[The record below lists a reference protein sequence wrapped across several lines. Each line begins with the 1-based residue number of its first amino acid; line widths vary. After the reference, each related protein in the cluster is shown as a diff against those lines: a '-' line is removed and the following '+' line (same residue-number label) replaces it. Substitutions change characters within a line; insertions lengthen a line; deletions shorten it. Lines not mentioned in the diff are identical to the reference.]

1 MDINAIYANE
11 LIEKLELEPPI
22 DLYELC
28 KICNIEIVKELIK
41 RPTYPAPKVSLNPEI
56 KDFYKFTTD
65 DIIIEDYQAG
75 PQIKNIPI
83 AV

>member
-28 KICNIEIVKELIK
+28 KICNIEIVKENLKNAYAYFRIRK
-41 RPTYPAPKVSLNPEI
+41 GK
-56 KDFYKFTTD
+56 K
-65 DIIIEDYQAG
+65 IIFLSNQ
-75 PQIKNIPI
+75 
-83 AV
+83 